1 MRMSWDTLHRSKTN
15 HTGVSR
21 RQKGEES
28 VELTCPKNGEMLLRK
43 LLASSRAGGAIKKLA
58 NLRAILAAADAGIVM
73 QIDLANA

>member
-1 MRMSWDTLHRSKTN
+1 
-15 HTGVSR
+15 
-21 RQKGEES
+21 
-28 VELTCPKNGEMLLRK
+28 MLLRK